1 MFNKLTFSYLNTS
14 LGFWLAGFLI
24 PLVILDLSHSAFLVT
39 VSYAVNIVPYIL
51 VTPFAG
57 AFGDLFN
64 RKRIIMFG
72 EACCALVGLIIY
84 LIPFTQ
90 GNIAIIIF
98 LGFVISC
105 FAAIHH
111 PIFQTIIPDVFSQE
125 RIKVVNS
132 NIGVIDS
139 LVSIIAP
146 AFLGFVLIGFD
157 KKVVS
162 LVVFVCYFI
171 SFATFSFIPYV
182 RSHAEARFNFN
193 RIFCSLK
200 EGVLYVLDKK
210 ELRNIAILFFAV
222 NFGIRLVLP
231 NLMWIFG
238 SFYHL
243 TDEQIAPYYLIIG
256 IGAIVGAKVA
266 VPIIGKVSDIKIISY
281 CTLFTALFSFLL
293 LLTSNA
299 LMVAIVWAFSSFV
312 QSIIVVTFFTYR
324 QKITETFILGRVVS
338 VTRLISYL
346 AIPIA
351 TIVSGWFIDHTLS
364 IDIIYLASGF
374 VILLSFIFFV
384 FANSL
389 SQSCVKSD

>member
-51 VTPFAG
+51 ITPFAG

-72 EACCALVGLIIY
+72 EACCALAGIALYLVPFTHGNIPLII
-84 LIPFTQ
+84 I
-90 GNIAIIIF
+90 
-98 LGFVISC
+98 LGFIISC

-125 RIKVVNS
+125 KIKNINS

-139 LVSIIAP
+139 VVGIIAP
-146 AFLGFVLIGFD
+146 AALGFILIGFD
-157 KKVVS
+157 KKIVS
-162 LVVFVCYFI
+162 LVVFICYLI
-171 SFATFSFIPYV
+171 SFITFSRILYV
-182 RSHAEARFNFN
+182 RTHAEAKFTFASV
-193 RIFCSLK
+193 ITSLK

-222 NFGIRLVLP
+222 NFGIRMVLP

-238 SFYHL
+238 TLYHL
-243 TDEQIAPYYLIIG
+243 NDKQIAPYFIIIG
-256 IGAIVGAKVA
+256 IGAIAGAKAA
-266 VPIIGKVSDIKIISY
+266 VPLIGKIPDVKIISY

-293 LLTSNA
+293 LLTNNA
-299 LMVAIVWAFSSFV
+299 LMVAIVWALSSFV
-312 QSIIVVTFFTYR
+312 QSVIVVTFFTYR
-324 QKITETFILGRVVS
+324 QKITETYILGRVVS

-346 AIPIA
+346 AIPFA
-351 TIVSGWFIDHTLS
+351 TIISGWFIDHTLS
-364 IDIIYLASGF
+364 VDMIYFTSGL
-374 VILLSFIFFV
+374 VILLSFIFFI
-384 FANSL
+384 L
-389 SQSCVKSD
+389 SNQIQHARAKNN